1 MPRAFITTTVGMSA
15 VAAPL
20 VMAVALA
27 GRGGGYFIAD
37 WGQACVALVALC
49 AAMLLALGFARV
61 SVLGA
66 VASGGWMLLGV
77 VQIASGQWAPDATLA
92 ARVGGLTLLYA
103 AALALVVIVTSRD
116 ARRADWAVGF
126 ALVAASVVCGWGVL
140 ARLVPSLEL
149 GDDVSRLSV
158 PISYWNGLG
167 GLAAFA
173 VVLGVGVAG
182 AMARR
187 PVFIVL
193 AAAVVPVAAVCILFA
208 VSRGSIVAAGVGLVA
223 VVGLAPDRLRMG
235 ATALVVLGVTAPVV
249 IAINGSS
256 LVSTGGVLPEH
267 GRTGAIALGALAASC
282 LTAGLLAW
290 AVAAAGERIPG
301 GARRVTGR
309 ACAVGVA
316 LVLVAA
322 VGAGAV
328 GAGPVA
334 ALDDRFEAFR
344 QYAPN
349 ARDDAVSLSDR
360 LASSAGSGRWQN
372 WSVAA
377 AQFRDAPLAGDGAA
391 SFAVEW
397 DQARTVPLDVT
408 NAHSLYLEVAGE
420 TGVIGLAII
429 LVPLVCAG
437 FAVARLRRGG
447 DPAAAAMA
455 AAAGAA
461 AVTLWLHAAGDWDWQ
476 LPAVML
482 PAVVVTGAL
491 VGRARATRPA
501 SRVVRGSLAGL
512 MGVAVVAMMLTVP
525 AGLAGDSAAR
535 DARASARAG
544 DLTLAADHALRATE
558 REPSAAAWQLRAN
571 LLADL
576 GRPDASDAAFVEA
589 MRRAPRDWSIPA
601 DWAAVLLRRGDRAT
615 AAPLVARAAR
625 LNPLEVRVAALQA
638 RVAP

>member
-1 MPRAFITTTVGMSA
+1 
-15 VAAPL
+15 VAAL
-20 VMAVALA
+20 ALA

-49 AAMLLALGFARV
+49 AAVALAVGFVKVSALGAM
-61 SVLGA
+61 A
-66 VASGGWMLLGV
+66 AGGWMLLGV
-77 VQIASGQWAPDATLA
+77 VQIASGQWAPDANLA

-103 AALALVVIVTSRD
+103 AALAIVVIVTSRD
-116 ARRADWAVGF
+116 ARRADWAVGLS
-126 ALVAASVVCGWGVL
+126 LVAAAVICGWGVL
-140 ARLVPSLEL
+140 ARLVPALNL

-167 GLAAFA
+167 GVSAFA
-173 VVLGVGVAG
+173 AVLGLGVAG

-187 PVFIVL
+187 PLFIVL
-193 AAAVVPVAAVCILFA
+193 AAAVVPVASVAVLFA
-208 VSRGSIVAAGVGLVA
+208 VSRGSIVAAAAGLVA
-223 VVGLAPDRLRMG
+223 VVALAPDRLRMG
-235 ATALVVLGVTAPVV
+235 STVVVVLCATAPVV

-256 LVSTGGVLPEH
+256 LVSIGDALPEH
-267 GRTGAIALGALAASC
+267 ARSGVIALGALAASC
-282 LTAGLLAW
+282 LVAGLLAW
-290 AVAAAGERIPG
+290 AVAALGERIPQG
-301 GARRVTGR
+301 VRRATGR
-309 ACAVGVA
+309 GCAAAIA
-316 LVLVAA
+316 LVMVAG
-322 VGAGAV
+322 VGAGLA

-334 ALDDRFEAFR
+334 TLDDRFEAFR

-349 ARDDAVSLSDR
+349 ARDEAVSLSDR

-377 AQFRDAPLAGDGAA
+377 AQLRDAPLTGDGAA

-408 NAHSLYLEVAGE
+408 NAHSLYLEIVGE
-420 TGVIGLAII
+420 TGVIGLVLI

-437 FAVARLRRGG
+437 VAVGRLRRGG
-447 DPAAAAMA
+447 DAAAAGMA
-455 AAAGAA
+455 AAAGSAA
-461 AVTLWLHAAGDWDWQ
+461 LTLWLHAAGDWDWQ

-491 VGRARATRPA
+491 VGRAPSTASATRG
-501 SRVVRGSLAGL
+501 VRGSLAGL
-512 MGVAVVAMMLTVP
+512 IGVAVLTMILSVP

-535 DARASARAG
+535 EARAAARAG
-544 DLTLAADHALRATE
+544 DLTVAADHARRATE

-571 LLADL
+571 VLADL
-576 GRPDASDAAFVEA
+576 GRANAADAAFVEA

-601 DWAAVLLRRGDRAT
+601 DWAAVLLRRGNGAA

-625 LNPLEVRVAALQA
+625 LNPLEPRVAALKAQVA
-638 RVAP
+638 R